1 MNTKILSVLFTAF
14 LFVSFTGF
22 SQTREKWE
30 HLGSRMVDYALDKDD
45 IHVGAKEGGFTKLR
59 VIVTGGAINMNKMVV
74 TYMNGEK
81 DEIELRHNFAKGSN
95 SRIIDLNG
103 GTRIIK
109 TITFHYDT
117 KNLARAKAKVTVS
130 GRK

>member
-14 LFVSFTGF
+14 LFVSFSGF
-22 SQTREKWE
+22 SQGREKWE
-30 HLGSRMVDYALDKDD
+30 HLGTRVVDYGLDRDE
-45 IHVGAKEGGFTKLR
+45 IHVGATEGGFTKLR
-59 VIVTGGAINMNKMVV
+59 VIVTGGALNMHKMVI

-95 SRIIDLNG
+95 SRIVDLNG
-103 GTRIIK
+103 GTRLIK
-109 TITFHYDT
+109 TITFVYDT